1 MRYVT
6 IGGTQ
11 RQYAIGTTYLQI
23 AQEYQPRYDNDIIL
37 VSVDGKLRELYKTVD
52 RDCTV
57 EFVTAEQELPIR
69 KRSVNTDEAVS
80 LFERHGMYDKASLF
94 KYRMASRVNL
104 YSIGGFEDY
113 FYGYMVQNTG
123 YIRYFD
129 LVLYEH
135 GFVLML
141 PTMANP
147 REVPE
152 FKPSRQLF
160 GVSGH
165 QAVQ

>member
-57 EFVTAEQELPIR
+57 EFVTAAQKPGMQAYQRSAKLIMLKAFFDIVGKDQIQEIAVEFSVGKGLFVEARGNFVLNQELL
-69 KRSVNTDEAVS
+69 DQ
-80 LFERHGMYDKASLF
+80 
-94 KYRMASRVNL
+94 
-104 YSIGGFEDY
+104 IGRAH
-113 FYGYMVQNTG
+113 V
-123 YIRYFD
+123 
-129 LVLYEH
+129 
-135 GFVLML
+135 
-141 PTMANP
+141 
-147 REVPE
+147 
-152 FKPSRQLF
+152 
-160 GVSGH
+160 
-165 QAVQ
+165 

>member
-57 EFVTAEQELPIR
+57 EFVTAAQKPGMQAYQRSAKLIMLKAFFDIVGKDQIQEIAVEFSVGKGLFVEARGNFVLNQELL
-69 KRSVNTDEAVS
+69 D
-80 LFERHGMYDKASLF
+80 
-94 KYRMASRVNL
+94 RVKKKMRE
-104 YSIGGFEDY
+104 YVHFSAISSCGG
-113 FYGYMVQNTG
+113 
-123 YIRYFD
+123 
-129 LVLYEH
+129 L
-135 GFVLML
+135 
-141 PTMANP
+141 
-147 REVPE
+147 
-152 FKPSRQLF
+152 
-160 GVSGH
+160 
-165 QAVQ
+165 